1 MKTILLILSLFS
13 FTFSAYALENVRL
26 QLNWKTQFQVAGFIA
41 AKENG
46 FYKDEG
52 IDVEILEYASSR
64 DSILDLEEG
73 KITFAL
79 GDSSVILEASKGK
92 KLVALMA
99 IYQNSPYVLMSL
111 KSSNITTLSD
121 VNNKRVAL
129 YDDMNG
135 RAVDSILKMN
145 NVNIH
150 KVALTNQLLQ
160 LQNADVDLAI
170 GNLFNEPYMAKEMG
184 MELNFIN
191 LKDYGFDVYG
201 DILFTLEDTVKN
213 RPELVAKMYRATMKG
228 FRYAFANIDE
238 MVDLIYDKYNTQ
250 KKSKEAYYYEANTL
264 NGLLGDSEKFGRLD
278 LAKIDSIVYVY
289 SYMDSIKYNKDNL
302 KNFIYKGAF
311 NKKFRLTYKELLYLK
326 KKKKLKVCVDPNWM
340 PFEKIEDGKYIGLTS
355 SYMSLIS
362 EKLKIPIELV
372 VTKTWSESLQN
383 AKERECDILS
393 AVMNTPEKEKYMD
406 FTTPYIKLA
415 VVIATKSGIPFIES
429 LEDVKS
435 KRLGIIK
442 GHALIEN
449 LKRKH
454 IGINI
459 VEVDSIIDAFDMVE
473 RGELFGY
480 LDHLIVVNEAIQKDY
495 SESISVSGKFGYSF
509 LLSMATRN
517 DEKLLLSIFNKV
529 LYSIDKHTQQD
540 IYNKWI
546 KFKYIEKADYTLII
560 EIIIIAFIIV
570 LIFFY
575 RNIRL
580 HKEIKKRKEIESNLQ
595 DAKQD
600 LKELNSSL
608 EEKVEIEIQKN
619 KKHQL
624 IMMEQ
629 IKLAQMGEM
638 IANIAHQWR
647 QPLYQVNSSILVID
661 AVLKRSGFVNELIDS
676 KLLEIEDL
684 TEYMSNTIDNF
695 QNFFN
700 PDKEEIFFYLRKIIE
715 QSIAIIQGT
724 LSSNF
729 TIVEINVDESL
740 ECKGYPLELQQV
752 LVVLLSNANDVLKIR
767 EIQNPKIIIEIENLI
782 DTCVISVSDNAGG
795 IIADNIQQV
804 FEPYYTTKHQS
815 QGRGVGL
822 YMAKMIIE
830 EGMQG
835 KLTLENKENGAC
847 FSIEILKGKNDD

>member
-1 MKTILLILSLFS
+1 LKTILLISSLVLALN
-13 FTFSAYALENVRL
+13 AYSLEKVRL
-26 QLNWKTQFQVAGFIA
+26 QLNGKTQFEFAGFIA
-41 AKENG
+41 AKEKG

-52 IDVEILEYASSR
+52 IDVEILEYTPST
-64 DSILDLEEG
+64 DTILDLENA
-73 KITFAL
+73 KTTFAL
-79 GDSSVILEASKGK
+79 SDSSIILEVAKGK
-92 KLVALMA
+92 KLVALMS

-111 KSSNITTLSD
+111 KSSNITTLPD
-121 VNNKRVAL
+121 INNKIVAL
-129 YDDMNG
+129 NNDMNG

-150 KVALTNQLLQ
+150 KVAITNELLQ
-160 LQNADVDLAI
+160 LQNGVADLAV
-170 GNLFNEPYMAKEMG
+170 GYLSNEPYMAKKMG
-184 MELNFIN
+184 MDLNLIN
-191 LKDYGFDVYG
+191 FKDYGLNRYG

-213 RPELVAKMYRATMKG
+213 RSELVAKMYRASTKG
-228 FRYAFANIDE
+228 FKYAFANIDE

-250 KKSKEAYYYEANTL
+250 KKSKEAYYYEANAL
-264 NGLLGDSEKFGRLD
+264 KGLLGDAEEFGRLD
-278 LAKIDSIVYVY
+278 HAKIDNIGYVY
-289 SYMDSIKYNKDNL
+289 SYMDSIKYNKENL
-302 KNFIYKGAF
+302 KNFIYKSTV
-311 NKKFRLTYKELLYLK
+311 NQKLRLTYEESLYLK
-326 KKKKLKVCVDPNWM
+326 KKGKLKVCVDPNWM
-340 PFEKIEDGKYIGLTS
+340 PFEKIKDGKYTGLTS

-362 EKLKIPIELV
+362 KKLKTPIELV

-383 AKERECDILS
+383 AKERKCDILP

-435 KRLGIIK
+435 ERLGIIK
-442 GHALIEN
+442 GHSLIEN

-459 VEVDSIIDAFDMVE
+459 VEVDSITDAFDMVE

-480 LDHLIVVNEAIQKDY
+480 LDHLIVINEVIQKDY
-495 SESISVSGKFGYSF
+495 SESISVSGKFNYSF
-509 LLSMATRN
+509 LLSIATRN

-529 LYSIDKHTQQD
+529 LYSIDKYTQQD

-546 KFKYIEKADYTLII
+546 KFKYIEKVDYRLII

-570 LIFFY
+570 LIFYY

-580 HKEIKKRKEIESNLQ
+580 HIEIKKRKEIESNLQ
-595 DAKQD
+595 EAKQD

-661 AVLKRSGFVNELIDS
+661 AVLKRSSFVNELVDS

-700 PDKEEIFFYLRKIIE
+700 SDKEEIFFYIRKIID
-715 QSIAIIQGT
+715 QSIAIIQGA

-729 TIVEINVDESL
+729 TIVEVNVDESL

-752 LVVLLSNANDVLKIR
+752 LVVLLSNANDALKIR
-767 EIQNPKIIIEIENLI
+767 KIENPKITIEIEDLV
-782 DTCVISVSDNAGG
+782 DTYVISISDNAGG

-835 KLTLENKENGAC
+835 KLTLENKKNGAC
-847 FSIEILKGKNDD
+847 FSIEILKGENDD

>member
-1 MKTILLILSLFS
+1 MKTILLISSLVLALN
-13 FTFSAYALENVRL
+13 AYSLEKVRL
-26 QLNWKTQFQVAGFIA
+26 QLNGKTQFEFAGFIA
-41 AKENG
+41 AKEKG

-52 IDVEILEYASSR
+52 IDVEILEYTPST
-64 DSILDLEEG
+64 DTILDLENA
-73 KITFAL
+73 KTTFAL
-79 GDSSVILEASKGK
+79 SDSSIILEVAKGK
-92 KLVALMA
+92 KLVALMS

-111 KSSNITTLSD
+111 KSSNITTLPD
-121 VNNKRVAL
+121 INNKIVAL
-129 YDDMNG
+129 NNDMNG

-150 KVALTNQLLQ
+150 KVAITNELLQ
-160 LQNADVDLAI
+160 LQNGVADLAV
-170 GNLFNEPYMAKEMG
+170 GYLSNEPYMAKKMG
-184 MELNFIN
+184 MDLNLIN
-191 LKDYGFDVYG
+191 FKDYGLNRYG

-213 RPELVAKMYRATMKG
+213 RSELVAKMYRASTKG
-228 FRYAFANIDE
+228 FKYAFANIDE

-250 KKSKEAYYYEANTL
+250 KKSKEAYYYEANAL
-264 NGLLGDSEKFGRLD
+264 KGLLGDAEEFGRLD
-278 LAKIDSIVYVY
+278 HAKIDNIGYVY
-289 SYMDSIKYNKDNL
+289 SYMDSIKYNKENL
-302 KNFIYKGAF
+302 KNFIYKSTV
-311 NKKFRLTYKELLYLK
+311 NQKLRLTYEESLYLK
-326 KKKKLKVCVDPNWM
+326 KKGKLKVCVDPNWM
-340 PFEKIEDGKYIGLTS
+340 PFEKIKDGKYTGLTS

-362 EKLKIPIELV
+362 KKLKTPIELV

-383 AKERECDILS
+383 AKERKCDILP

-435 KRLGIIK
+435 ERLGIIK
-442 GHALIEN
+442 GHSLIEN

-459 VEVDSIIDAFDMVE
+459 VEVDSITDAFDMVE

-480 LDHLIVVNEAIQKDY
+480 LDHLIVINEVIQKDY
-495 SESISVSGKFGYSF
+495 SESISVSGKFNYSF
-509 LLSMATRN
+509 LLSIATRN

-529 LYSIDKHTQQD
+529 LYSIDKYTQQD

-546 KFKYIEKADYTLII
+546 KFKYIEKVDYRLII

-570 LIFFY
+570 LIFYY

-580 HKEIKKRKEIESNLQ
+580 HIEIKKRKEIESNLQ
-595 DAKQD
+595 EAKQD

-661 AVLKRSGFVNELIDS
+661 AVLKRSSFVNELVDS

-700 PDKEEIFFYLRKIIE
+700 SDKEEIFFYIRKIID
-715 QSIAIIQGT
+715 QSIAIIQGA

-729 TIVEINVDESL
+729 TIVEVNVDESL

-752 LVVLLSNANDVLKIR
+752 LVVLLSNANDALKIR
-767 EIQNPKIIIEIENLI
+767 KIENPKITIEIEDLV
-782 DTCVISVSDNAGG
+782 DTYVISISDNAGG

-835 KLTLENKENGAC
+835 KLTLENKKNGAC
-847 FSIEILKGKNDD
+847 FSIEILKGENDD